1 MRNERVREF
10 VKEFI
15 LDNGIVLA
23 ILVYAAILV
32 LASIPLAYQYGKL
45 ENSLRELE
53 YNTDQLLDSM
63 DSLNQHVDD
72 LSDGIDELRNT
83 VSEMND
89 DLETIKSRLQQ

>member
-63 DSLNQHVDD
+63 DSPNQHIEYLTDD
-72 LSDGIDELRNT
+72 VREACNT
-83 VSEMND
+83 VSEKND

>member
-15 LDNGIVLA
+15 LDNGI
-23 ILVYAAILV
+23 ILTILTIAAILV
-32 LASIPLAYQYGKL
+32 LASIPLSYQYGKL

-63 DSLNQHVDD
+63 DSLNQRVEDLTDD
-72 LSDGIDELRNT
+72 IRELRNT

-89 DLETIKSRLQQ
+89 DLETIKSKPQQ